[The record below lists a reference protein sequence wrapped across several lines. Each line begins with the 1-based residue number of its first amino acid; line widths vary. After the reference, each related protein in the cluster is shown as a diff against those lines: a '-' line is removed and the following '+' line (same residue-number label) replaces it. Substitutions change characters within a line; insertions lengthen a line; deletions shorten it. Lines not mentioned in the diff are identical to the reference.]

1 MSIALLKYDLADPDD
16 RLEFE
21 RASKSLDMALSIW
34 EFAYNTKK
42 NIEREL
48 DADEDSKQREY
59 DILEKVFE
67 RFWEILNEHDISP
80 NKLVV

>member
-1 MSIALLKYDLADPDD
+1 MAKAILEFDLTDPDD

-21 RASKSLDMALSIW
+21 RASRSLDMALSIW
-34 EFAYNTKK
+34 EFAYNAKK

-48 DADEDSKQREY
+48 DADDESKQREY
-59 DILEKVFE
+59 DVLEKVFE

-80 NKLVV
+80 DKLIV

>member
-1 MSIALLKYDLADPDD
+1 MAIALLKYDLTDPDD

-21 RASKSLDMALSIW
+21 RSTKSLDMALSIW

-42 NIEREL
+42 GIEREL
-48 DADEDSKQREY
+48 DADDESKQREY
-59 DILEKVFE
+59 DVLERVFE

-80 NKLVV
+80 DKLIV

>member
-1 MSIALLKYDLADPDD
+1 MSIALLKYDLSDPDD

-34 EFAYNTKK
+34 EFAYNSRKT
-42 NIEREL
+42 IENEL
-48 DADEDSKQREY
+48 DADADSRQREY
-59 DILEKVFE
+59 DLLDKVYT

-80 NKLVV
+80 DKLVV